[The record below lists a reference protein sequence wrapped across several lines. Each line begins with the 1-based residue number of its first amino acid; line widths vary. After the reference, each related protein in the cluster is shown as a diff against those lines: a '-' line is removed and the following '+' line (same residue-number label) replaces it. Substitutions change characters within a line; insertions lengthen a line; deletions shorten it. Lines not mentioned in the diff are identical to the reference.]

1 MEPGGIE
8 PASVGSITNYSANN
22 LNQYTSLATVYPT
35 AGTVTPT
42 HDNNGNLTY
51 DGVFTYSYDSE
62 NRLTQISNGGT
73 VATYQ
78 SDAQGRRKSKAVG
91 ATVTNYITDGAN
103 RVVLEYDGTSGAVQR
118 WYAYGAGTSNVLNRM
133 DVAAL
138 TRTTLVADIQ
148 GSIIGR
154 LDASTASLTT
164 AGYLPF
170 GGNAADT
177 ASGLRYTAQQLDP
190 ETAGSSS
197 QPSGLYYYRA
207 RSYSPAWGRFLQPDP
222 IGYAGGRNMYAYVD
236 NDPLNLVDPSGY
248 AAASAL
254 SAARPTLN
262 AIDAVDRNA
271 AVISISTGMAIDLA
285 LAGPTGE
292 GIPIAGAAFLG
303 IKGLGAAGRGVRAGL
318 VSRAQDW
325 TWSSTMALVAGHDD
339 KLLMAA
345 PVLER
350 YGDFSTFLSDGGD
363 DISVITALRQSE
375 TTGRPLGSER
385 WIVELEQQTSRKLR
399 PQKRGPKKKIAA
411 NRAYPVNADTHFI

>member
-1 MEPGGIE
+1 LETLVEPGGIE

-318 VSRAQDW
+318 RA
-325 TWSSTMALVAGHDD
+325 LAGT
-339 KLLMAA
+339 KTRLTKKGLK
-345 PVLER
+345 
-350 YGDFSTFLSDGGD
+350 T
-363 DISVITALRQSE
+363 
-375 TTGRPLGSER
+375 
-385 WIVELEQQTSRKLR
+385 
-399 PQKRGPKKKIAA
+399 PQKYFRDKTYAKAEEALTKKFGPPKGGGKNNKSFYNRNTKRTYNLHSDPAHRGGKPHIDIRKRNLPTGYYKD
-411 NRAYPVNADTHFI
+411 RPFFLRED